1 LVVSAAVAEV
11 SISRVATAA
20 VAEVEVEVEL
30 SRRQQPIR
38 IPADG

>member
-1 LVVSAAVAEV
+1 
-11 SISRVATAA
+11 VATAA
-20 VAEVEVEVEL
+20 VEVAEVEVEL